1 VLVIVPLEAPPATL
15 QVTAVFELPVTD
27 AVNCCVLPTATVT
40 VVGAIE
46 TATVGGGVCDD
57 ELAQPHKKTETQL
70 RARNDAR
77 RMNIL
82 TEGRDTR
89 S

>member
-1 VLVIVPLEAPPATL
+1 
-15 QVTAVFELPVTD
+15 
-27 AVNCCVLPTATVT
+27 
-40 VVGAIE
+40 
-46 TATVGGGVCDD
+46 VCD

-70 RARNDAR
+70 RARHDAR

-82 TEGRDTR
+82 TGRQGTH

>member
-15 QVTAVFELPVTD
+15 HVTAVFEVPVTD
-27 AVNCCVLPTATVT
+27 AVNCCVLPIATVT

-46 TATVGGGVCDD
+46 IATVGGGVCDD

-77 RMNIL
+77 RMKVL
-82 TEGRDTR
+82 TGGRGTH